1 MHTKLSTRLD
11 ISAVFFP
18 TFCDRVFFLDEFFQY
33 KKTQIVALPHFNEQL
48 AFVSMNDKVH
58 AVKVA
63 HYGANLKSKG
73 RAYPKVPIY
82 PENTSVDRPLSQCFG
97 SFFN

>member
-1 MHTKLSTRLD
+1 M
-11 ISAVFFP
+11 IEFFSWIN
-18 TFCDRVFFLDEFFQY
+18 FFVMPQHPFQY

-73 RAYPKVPIY
+73 RAYPKVSIY